1 MPTKR
6 AILVRLSRDELL
18 GVLDAYELAVPDRRV
33 KDQLVEVLA
42 ESSETR
48 IDDIL
53 QVFPRVRLKELCRS
67 LDLDDSGREKALLVR
82 RLSGA
87 STAPQ
92 PPAAVTK
99 KKRTDAEGI
108 AYWVGDAA
116 SVKVIKRGLQDNQ
129 IEEAREAVKNGA
141 DIEAEAWKL
150 VQKEIE
156 ITGVKSGGHAP
167 SMHNFSEKVSFIW
180 GVADLLRG
188 DYKPSEYGRV
198 ILPFL
203 VLRRMDQVLAPTRE
217 AVWHADDQHPAT
229 TTPEKLRE
237 RMLLRA
243 SGQTFYNTS
252 RLDFGALLADPNNI
266 AANLTGYVHGFDS
279 QALPPLPTVVIA
291 LPDQRSAVSPISP
304 RTRSETG

>member
-198 ILPFL
+198 ISISSADRVSGSITRVARSRASMFPVSQSSIANSWL
-203 VLRRMDQVLAPTRE
+203 VLSFFATFRMSPSL
-217 AVWHADDQHPAT
+217 
-229 TTPEKLRE
+229 TP
-237 RMLLRA
+237 
-243 SGQTFYNTS
+243 N
-252 RLDFGALLADPNNI
+252 
-266 AANLTGYVHGFDS
+266 
-279 QALPPLPTVVIA
+279 
-291 LPDQRSAVSPISP
+291 
-304 RTRSETG
+304 